1 MCQYSSTDIF
11 KPASFPEHTYVS
23 RKSHDLP
30 FSYEERLKIALNTPG
45 YLTSIVGPSKI
56 GKTVL
61 CEKVI
66 GFENTKFLTGSDFS
80 DQEDIWIP
88 IAKKVGLSIENEHTE
103 LRQIE
108 ATDSSE
114 LSNLRSVSNR
124 GTFLTGKDKVIEYFK
139 ENDLVLVL
147 DDFHYA
153 PQSVQYKIA
162 YQLKEAIR
170 KDFKAIIISLPHRAD
185 DAIRKNPDLS
195 GRLNLIN
202 IEPWDTNELKNIA
215 ITGFEKL
222 HVKVSDEI
230 ISEIA
235 QESLHSPQLMQDIC
249 LRFAYVYDLDNHKPL
264 EMVTDQSKLKE
275 AYLVTTVNLQYHEV
289 VKRLEQGPPTRG
301 QKRKTYKLENGEKV
315 DVYGLFFLAMALDP
329 PKISVA
335 LDELKERY
343 DLLLKNNNASLPDR
357 NKIRSTVQHLQL
369 IIDEMSETIY
379 QVFEWKDN
387 KVYVL
392 EPLFLFFLRWGK
404 Y

>member
-1 MCQYSSTDIF
+1 MSHYSSTDIF

-23 RKSHDLP
+23 RKSPDLP
-30 FSYEERLKIALNTPG
+30 FSYEERLRIALNTPG

-80 DQEDIWIP
+80 NEEDIWIP
-88 IAKKVGLSIENEHTE
+88 IAKKVGLSLENEHTE
-103 LRQIE
+103 HRQIE
-108 ATDSSE
+108 DTESNLSE
-114 LSNLRSVSNR
+114 LRSISKR
-124 GTFLTGKDKVIEYFK
+124 GKFLTGKDKVIEFFK
-139 ENDLVLVL
+139 ENNFVLIL

-153 PQSVQYKIA
+153 PPSVQLKIA

-202 IEPWDTNELKNIA
+202 IEPWDPKELKNIA
-215 ITGFEKL
+215 LTGFEKL
-222 HVKVSDEI
+222 NVKVSDEI
-230 ISEIA
+230 ITEIA

-249 LRFAYVYDLDNHKPL
+249 LRFAYVYDLDNEKPKNII
-264 EMVTDQSKLKE
+264 TDSSKLKD
-275 AYLVTTVNLQYHEV
+275 AFLVTTVNLQYQEV
-289 VKRLEQGPPTRG
+289 LKKLEQGPPTRG
-301 QKRKTYKLENGEKV
+301 QKRKSYNLGNGKKV
-315 DVYGLFFLAMALDP
+315 DVYGIFFLAIALDP
-329 PKISVA
+329 PQISIRIE
-335 LDELKERY
+335 ELKDRY
-343 DLLLKNNNASLPDR
+343 DNLLKNHNTSLPDK
-357 NKIRSTVQHLQL
+357 NKIRSTVQHLQA
-369 IIDEMSETIY
+369 IIDESNETIY

-387 KVYVL
+387 KVYIL

-404 Y
+404 F